1 MKAASNNNQIQQS
14 DIEVQKIT
22 LKEQG
27 NITPESLHKII
38 TKKNGAP
45 DLLAIAIYVEARS
58 WFKPKK
64 TESKGNVIYSSKL
77 KGYGFHTGYEHF
89 AKKYGCS
96 KDLIRTKFVLLEK
109 LGLLKRD
116 FKTEYFYGKRFNN
129 LMYLLVWKNTPH
141 FYSEI
146 GLENPNKVSTNSP
159 ENQGHLSE
167 NSMTPILENKDN
179 IYVIPNNYPIE
190 EQESLKSSLSS
201 SFKDIPVIEG
211 NKTHAREETEEIKKK
226 KDFFYNKESKSP
238 PCANGSLNEPSQVD
252 FSHNETRASK
262 ETELAEQTKPTLST
276 TPKEATTI
284 QLTPNYQEPN
294 QQQYPR
300 LLTAK
305 EEKTIHQGRM
315 ARTDENTGVSCFAEL
330 MSKVLSNSEQ
340 QTTQEEIPV
349 MKQEEP
355 SLIPDKET
363 NKMLLSKA
371 IFNSF
376 GERSANEI
384 QDNCEFEELAFDKVA
399 IKPAS
404 GVSFNDIEKAKI
416 RKCIQS
422 VYGEDV
428 KLVAIQTQL
437 VELTQIR
444 PETKA
449 ETKADESVNQSM
461 PAKSE
466 TVNERITQN
475 QQWLRLRTELT
486 KALLKKHREEKYA
499 QHIVKNWF
507 DKLQV
512 STESSRD
519 KLILISSS
527 FVIGWINDNY
537 LHPLEQ
543 AVLASN
549 FIVELRD
556 DGNQERPIIL
566 TKEMINRGK

>member
-1 MKAASNNNQIQQS
+1 MKATSN
-14 DIEVQKIT
+14 K
-22 LKEQG
+22 
-27 NITPESLHKII
+27 
-38 TKKNGAP
+38 
-45 DLLAIAIYVEARS
+45 
-58 WFKPKK
+58 
-64 TESKGNVIYSSKL
+64 
-77 KGYGFHTGYEHF
+77 
-89 AKKYGCS
+89 
-96 KDLIRTKFVLLEK
+96 IRTDKKSNVLYISSYK
-109 LGLLKRD
+109 KRNVVKAYT
-116 FKTEYFYGKRFNN
+116 KTDDDWYDILRANDAY
-129 LMYLLVWKNTPH
+129 
-141 FYSEI
+141 
-146 GLENPNKVSTNSP
+146 NKVSFKAARLV
-159 ENQGHLSE
+159 GKL
-167 NSMTPILENKDN
+167 ILEAHKNNDRSVFKDN
-179 IYVIPNNYPIE
+179 YWFSKILKVSTAKQNARIRNQINHIFNFHFHKRLVVDQVLLKDVYEISFTEKAYKILNFEDTKSDIKNSE
-190 EQESLKSSLSS
+190 ENTPDMASNKSLQGDKNVSIHGHKCPSYM
-201 SFKDIPVIEG
+201 
-211 NKTHAREETEEIKKK
+211 
-226 KDFFYNKESKSP
+226 YNKEIEIDPYGISISISNNEKLKIKSFQESKSP
-238 PCANGSLNEPSQVD
+238 PCAHGSLNEPAQVD

-262 ETELAEQTKPTLST
+262 ETELAEQTKPNLST
-276 TPKEATTI
+276 TPTEATTI

-294 QQQYPR
+294 QLQYPR

-315 ARTDENTGVSCFAEL
+315 ARTDENTGVSSFAEL
-330 MSKVLSNSEQ
+330 MSKVLSNPEQ
-340 QTTQEEIPV
+340 ETTQEEIAV
-349 MKQEEP
+349 MKQEEL

-437 VELTQIR
+437 VKLTQIR

-449 ETKADESVNQSM
+449 KTKADEPVNQSM

-475 QQWLRLRTELT
+475 QQWLHLRAELT

-499 QHIVKNWF
+499 QHILKNWF

-537 LHPLEQ
+537 LHSLEQ